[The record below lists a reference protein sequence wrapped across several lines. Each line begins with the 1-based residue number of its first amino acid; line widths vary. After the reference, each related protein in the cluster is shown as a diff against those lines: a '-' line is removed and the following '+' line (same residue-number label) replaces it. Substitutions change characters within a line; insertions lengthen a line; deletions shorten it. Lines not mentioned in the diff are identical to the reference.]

1 MIVHHIIDWEYIHRL
16 ILQASSDDALE
27 LLRLRLFMMRK
38 HIDNGGLLIVD
49 VGNGSLSELVKA
61 ISELRQDGE
70 AQPIPVWGNLSREL
84 EAYKRLYIDSALK
97 VGTDSSENIE
107 GVVSTFNELLHVA
120 CLDSLELPGV
130 VLSDNSELPVLPGCA
145 RTTIEAYENV
155 FAGVCWRDNETFR
168 PDRER
173 DFDRF
178 LACVSLAA
186 SCFGEIVL
194 QDPYLST
201 AFNILDELPRHCD
214 IKRWRASIKRLLK
227 YCISN
232 PRVESIKF
240 VSEAK
245 TLVAQCCQMNWLKE
259 WLEGRHGRRNGRP
272 LQVAIHFC
280 KKDPQD
286 HDRHVFFG
294 ETLPGCL
301 FSGGLDVCNEQGLI
315 SQQRVFGVCRLKW
328 DKNDYQGRGQVF
340 HEIMRLQRL
349 PFSDAIQLHGKT
361 LHGKTQFSCDV
372 TDWHYVCKPQS
383 DLNSTFEFIVHPPI
397 SRHLTR
403 DGLV

>member
-27 LLRLRLFMMRK
+27 LLRFRLFMMRK

-97 VGTDSSENIE
+97 VGTDSLGNIA

-130 VLSDNSELPVLPGCA
+130 VLSDDSKLPVLPGCA
-145 RTTIEAYENV
+145 RTTIEEYENV
-155 FAGVCWRDNETFR
+155 FADVCWRDNETFR

-178 LACVSLAA
+178 LACVSLEA
-186 SCFGEIVL
+186 SCFGEVVL

-340 HEIMRLQRL
+340 HEIMRLKRR
-349 PFSDAIQLHGKT
+349 PFSEAIQLHGR
-361 LHGKTQFSCDV
+361 TQFSCDIA
-372 TDWHYVCKPQS
+372 DWQNVCKPQS
-383 DLNSTFEFIVHPPI
+383 DMNSTFEFSVQPQICL
-397 SRHLTR
+397 RLTR

>member
-27 LLRLRLFMMRK
+27 LLRSRLSMMRK
-38 HIDNGGLLIVD
+38 NIDNGGLLIVD

-61 ISELRQDGE
+61 ISELRQDEE
-70 AQPIPVWGNLSREL
+70 AQPIPVWGNLSQEL

-97 VGTDSSENIE
+97 VGADSSEDIE
-107 GVVSTFNELLHVA
+107 GVVSTFNELLLVA
-120 CLDSLELPGV
+120 RLDSLELPGV

-145 RTTIEAYENV
+145 RTTIEEYENV
-155 FAGVCWRDNETFR
+155 FTDVCWRDNETFR
-168 PDRER
+168 PDREE

-201 AFNILDELPRHCD
+201 AFNVSINREAPRPNRND
-214 IKRWRASIKRLLK
+214 VERWRGSIKRLLK

-232 PRVESIKF
+232 PRVESLKF
-240 VSEAK
+240 VSGAR
-245 TLVAQCCQMNWLKE
+245 TLVEQDCQMNWLKQ
-259 WLEGRHGRRNGRP
+259 WLEGRHGRRNRSP

-280 KKDPQD
+280 DMGPQN
-286 HDRHVFFG
+286 HDRHIFCG

-301 FSGGLDVCNEQGLI
+301 FPRGLDVCDERGKIPN
-315 SQQRVFGVCRLKW
+315 QRVFSVCRLTW
-328 DKNDYQGRGQVF
+328 DRNAYQGRGQVF
-340 HEIMRLQRL
+340 HEIMRLKRVQ
-349 PFSDAIQLHGKT
+349 FSEAIQLHGT
-361 LHGKTQFSCDV
+361 GQFSCDIA
-372 TDWHYVCKPQS
+372 DWQNACKPQLDFS
-383 DLNSTFEFIVHPPI
+383 STFEFTVQPPI
-397 SRHLTR
+397 RLRLTR

>member
-16 ILQASSDDALE
+16 ILQASSDNELE
-27 LLRLRLFMMRK
+27 LLRLRLSMMRK
-38 HIDNGGLLIVD
+38 YIDNEGLLIVD

-97 VGTDSSENIE
+97 VGSDSSENVV
-107 GVVSTFNELLHVA
+107 GVVSTFKELLLA
-120 CLDSLELPGV
+120 ARLDSLKLPGV
-130 VLSDNSELPVLPGCA
+130 VLSDNCELPVLPGCV
-145 RTTIEAYENV
+145 RTTIEGYESV
-155 FAGVCWRDNETFR
+155 FADVRWRYDETFR
-168 PDRER
+168 PDRDR
-173 DFDRF
+173 DFNRF
-178 LACVSLAA
+178 MACVSLVA

-201 AFNILDELPRHCD
+201 AFNISDKLPRSYD
-214 IKRWRASIKRLLK
+214 VERWRASIKRLLK
-227 YCISN
+227 YCINN

-240 VSEAK
+240 VFETK
-245 TLVAQCCQMNWLKE
+245 TLVDQHCQMNWLKDWSE
-259 WLEGRHGRRNGRP
+259 ERRGRRNGRP

-301 FSGGLDVCNEQGLI
+301 FSGGLDVCNEQGKI
-315 SQQRVFGVCRLKW
+315 SKQRVFGVRRLKW
-328 DKNDYQGRGQVF
+328 DKNAYQGRGQVF
-340 HEIMRLQRL
+340 HEIMRLKRWH
-349 PFSDAIQLHGKT
+349 FSEAIQLHALQLHGKT
-361 LHGKTQFSCDV
+361 RFSCDIA
-372 TDWHYVCKPQS
+372 DWQNVCKPQS
-383 DLNSTFEFIVHPPI
+383 DLNSTFEFAVQPQI
-397 SRHLTR
+397 RLRQTM